1 MGLTDWIRGKQNET
15 RRGRRLLFIGHS
27 HLTALEL
34 GHRAIQTRT
43 PEDLGDTEV
52 RFANLRE
59 DAYKLSG
66 FRHGAPETLPSALKS
81 LLADYRPDRIV
92 LVLQGNEHNVLALVE
107 HPQPFDFELPSE
119 PGIAVDESRALLT
132 HAAVEATLYLN
143 LQSSVQPIMAAI
155 LALAKAPVAH
165 LETPP
170 PLDSEHIRTHPGVFR
185 EKLTEMPV
193 APLALRY
200 KMWRVRTRQLHR
212 ICGELGVAVI
222 PMPAN
227 ALDESGMMLKP
238 ALHNPDPTHGNVGY
252 GVLAMRAV
260 LKFDREHTAAGINP

>member
-1 MGLTDWIRGKQNET
+1 MGLTGWLLGKQDKPHT
-15 RRGRRLLFIGHS
+15 GRRLLFVGHS

-34 GHRAIQTRT
+34 GLRAIQART

-81 LLADYRPDRIV
+81 LLTDFKPDRIV

-107 HPQPFDFELPSE
+107 HPQPFDFQLPGE
-119 PGIAVDESRALLT
+119 PDLPLDESRTLLT
-132 HAAVEATLYLN
+132 HAAVEATLFHS

-155 LALAKAPVAH
+155 LALAKAPVTA

-170 PLDSEHIRTHPGVFR
+170 PLAGDHIRAHPGVFR
-185 EKLTEMPV
+185 EKLAERPV
-193 APLALRY
+193 APLTLRY

-212 ICGELGVAVI
+212 LCAALGVAVI
-222 PMPAN
+222 PVPAN
-227 ALDESGMMLKP
+227 VFDESGLMLKP
-238 ALHNPDPTHGNVGY
+238 ALHNPDPTHGNAGY
-252 GVLAMRAV
+252 GVLALRTV
-260 LKFDREHTAAGINP
+260 LRFDREQSAAGNTP